1 MIQVASVF
9 PWKPFTIWGSNLG
22 YHITII
28 NDASLGTSCLWQCF
42 RCSLFLMTFLILRI
56 TSQECCKISLRWEFS
71 IFFFPS
77 GLNYYMC
84 VFGKTAEVK
93 CHFHQISRVH
103 AICMT
108 VDINHLARVAFASFS
123 TFLPLFPYRTFGKK
137 VVMHSPHLEQGIM
150 FSVFKNGVSA

>member
-1 MIQVASVF
+1 MFFVF
-9 PWKPFTIWGSNLG
+9 
-22 YHITII
+22 
-28 NDASLGTSCLWQCF
+28 DD
-42 RCSLFLMTFLILRI
+42 LFNFEDYQSGMLQNIPQMRVFY
-56 TSQECCKISLRWEFS
+56 
-71 IFFFPS
+71 FFFPS

-137 VVMHSPHLEQGIM
+137 VVMHSPHLEQGSM